1 MKPEGRDRKVVIA
14 GVVLAACIVIV
25 GYVILPMVRTWSDNQ
40 DRLTSRRNQIATLKD
55 HAKSQESLAMRRNVL
70 VTRLGSL
77 FGVEETSG
85 GPNVSGESSPGLQS
99 QESGQSSTQAPSAKG
114 QSPPA
119 KESQSQTSGSL
130 AGYVEQTAQKAGI
143 KIKRITPRRTSG
155 GRKPGKYFRPVTLQV
170 KIETNPLSLI
180 KMLAVLEGG
189 EYLVR
194 IDSLQIRRDIKKGDT
209 IDATF
214 EVVGYEATGRAS

>member
-1 MKPEGRDRKVVIA
+1 MKLEGRDRKVVIA
-14 GVVLAACIVIV
+14 GVVLAACIVGV
-25 GYVILPMVRTWSDNQ
+25 GYVILPMMRTWSDNQ

-85 GPNVSGESSPGLQS
+85 GPNASGEPPPDLQS
-99 QESGQSSTQAPSAKG
+99 QESGQSPPQAPPAKG
-114 QSPPA
+114 PSPPA
-119 KESQSQTSGSL
+119 SEPQSRTSGSL

-180 KMLAVLEGG
+180 NMLAVLEGG